1 MLLWE
6 RAGVISSRGHQ
17 ILPARQRNIS
27 FLTNEERVVFAGLT
41 RTGTIRGYRA
51 IQREKA
57 HMIESVFGRS
67 KGQSLMEYALLFVL
81 IAVVVI
87 AILVYLGPQLAS
99 QYKIISNAL

>member
-1 MLLWE
+1 MNLPEYAVAYWACWVTQEENARMSDILL
-6 RAGVISSRGHQ
+6 S
-17 ILPARQRNIS
+17 
-27 FLTNEERVVFAGLT
+27 
-41 RTGTIRGYRA
+41 
-51 IQREKA
+51 
-57 HMIESVFGRS
+57 GRS